1 MKQKKKIVIL
11 HVILSKGYAGSEK
24 YVLDLARYQNKDHK
38 VYLVILKSNRILT
51 KYLDVKI

>member
-1 MKQKKKIVIL
+1 MKQKKNIIIL

-38 VYLVILKSNRILT
+38 VFLVILKKT
-51 KYLDVKI
+51 KYLKNI